1 MKQTHHVK
9 INIQDL
15 FIEVGNYIM
24 RKYYNKEKDM
34 TNEILK

>member
-9 INIQDL
+9 INIQGL

-24 RKYYNKEKDM
+24 RKYYNEKDI